1 MKLARVLQINESKDN
16 AQRILT
22 LEYNNI
28 KKNKEGIWIGTPKIV
43 ERSINDVIPI
53 DKAINESLLNLGL
66 NETEVEAKEGVHGDD
81 ENIIHEE
88 NVNSETEELIENENL
103 NQNDNN
109 KPKED
114 NDSVDRNDNH
124 EANNQIPVRK
134 SERIRKRIVDLN
146 PEDIGDNDNANDKD
160 YKS

>member
-53 DKAINESLLNLGL
+53 EKAINESLMNLSL
-66 NETEVEAKEGVHGDD
+66 SKIEADDTDGVIEDD
-81 ENIIHEE
+81 ENIIDKE
-88 NVNSETEELIENENL
+88 NVKGDREEITENENL
-103 NQNDNN
+103 NHES
-109 KPKED
+109 KEE
-114 NDSVDRNDNH
+114 NGSVDNNDNH
-124 EANNQIPVRK
+124 EGIDQIPVRR
-134 SERIRKRIVDLN
+134 SERIRKRIKDIS
-146 PEDIGDNDNANDKD
+146 PEDIGDNDNAKDKD
-160 YKS
+160 YKG

>member
-1 MKLARVLQINESKDN
+1 MPLLEVSQRV
-16 AQRILT
+16 LT

-28 KKNKEGIWIGTPKIV
+28 KKNKEGNWIGTPKIV
-43 ERSINDVIPI
+43 ERSINDVILI

-88 NVNSETEELIENENL
+88 IVNSETEELIEKENL
-103 NQNDNN
+103 NQNDKTN
-109 KPKED
+109 ED
-114 NDSVDRNDNH
+114 NDSVDRNDNY
-124 EANNQIPVRK
+124 ETNNQIPVRR

>member
-1 MKLARVLQINESKDN
+1 M
-16 AQRILT
+16 
-22 LEYNNI
+22 
-28 KKNKEGIWIGTPKIV
+28 
-43 ERSINDVIPI
+43 
-53 DKAINESLLNLGL
+53 
-66 NETEVEAKEGVHGDD
+66 
-81 ENIIHEE
+81 
-88 NVNSETEELIENENL
+88 

-124 EANNQIPVRK
+124 EANNQIPVGK